1 MLSGLKLSRILALV
15 LLAALAAAAQPDPKV
30 VKEVLAASDACKL
43 AMMKRDT
50 AGLRKLLHEDL
61 IYSHSNGRTQTKAE
75 VLQDTTGKTTMEAM
89 DFGETTVRVYGT
101 TALLRA
107 NVEIRNSTD
116 GKATTFHTNVLHVW
130 LKGPAGWQLVS
141 RQATQL
147 SPPTQQ

>member
-1 MLSGLKLSRILALV
+1 MTKWIVVLLSGLTL
-15 LLAALAAAAQPDPKV
+15 AAAQPDPKV

-43 AMMKRDT
+43 AMMKRDA

-89 DFGETTVRVYGT
+89 DFSETTVRVYGN
-101 TALLRA
+101 TALIRA
-107 NVEIRNSTD
+107 KVEIRNSTD
-116 GKATTFHTNVLHVW
+116 GKATIFHTNVLHVW
-130 LKGPAGWQLVS
+130 LKGPGGWQLVS

-147 SPPTQQ
+147 SPPTPQ

>member
-1 MLSGLKLSRILALV
+1 MTKWIVVLLSGLTL
-15 LLAALAAAAQPDPKV
+15 AAAQPDPKV

-43 AMMKRDT
+43 AMMKRDA

-89 DFGETTVRVYGT
+89 DFSETTVRVYGN
-101 TALLRA
+101 TALIRA
-107 NVEIRNSTD
+107 KVEIRNSTD

-130 LKGPAGWQLVS
+130 LKGPGCWQLVS

-147 SPPTQQ
+147 SPPTPQ